1 MDDSLR
7 IRIFDKELKR
17 YINPDDTDYYID
29 SSGRVILEVES
40 ITESGVVEFK
50 YIDIATEN
58 DIYAVERC
66 TGLRDKNGRLIYDG
80 DIVFSKSAKA
90 KGIIRFQDGAFI
102 FDWKFAKPLA
112 FPILK
117 DTDDVEIVGNI
128 HEVEK

>member
-7 IRIFDKELKR
+7 IRIFDKEFKR
-17 YINPDDTDYYID
+17 YIDPEEIDYYID
-29 SSGRVILEVES
+29 SNGRVILEVES

-58 DIYAVERC
+58 DLYTVERC
-66 TGLRDKNGRLIYDG
+66 PGLRDKKRRLIYDG

-90 KGIIRFQDGAFI
+90 KGIIRFQNGAFI
-102 FDWKFAKPLA
+102 FDWEFAKPLA